1 MEMNAVIASFRDLCA
16 NPVAWA
22 ILAGVSLKA
31 ILSLAFFLRC
41 PFCRSSLDVTPQQ
54 ARAMLARRTLHNPRF
69 LMGMLTALTLTVGG
83 LYATQA
89 PGLTTFALAAIVIG
103 VFIMLV
109 APSQLW
115 IMDGTLRVAAARADG
130 SEALSFAAER
140 LRWAHIERI
149 AIEITFALA
158 LGVLILSF

>member
-1 MEMNAVIASFRDLCA
+1 MEMNAVLGSFRDLCD

-22 ILAGVSLKA
+22 ILAGVTAKA
-31 ILSLAFFLRC
+31 ALSLAFFLRC
-41 PFCRSSLDVTPQQ
+41 PYCRSSLDVTPQQ
-54 ARAMLARRTLHNPRF
+54 ARAMLERRTIHNPRF
-69 LMGMLTALTLTVGG
+69 LIGMVTALTLTIGG

-89 PGLTTFALAAIVIG
+89 PELGALALAAIVIG

-115 IMDGTLRVAAARADG
+115 IMDGTLRVAAARAEG

-149 AIEITFALA
+149 AIEIAFALA
-158 LGVLILSF
+158 LAVLILSF